1 MKIVSSY
8 FNSEW
13 SFAQFKIPD
22 RKAKLIFSKATG
34 ETLHVLGCDG
44 KFYNIKFDPVTG
56 GECRKEF
63 EGEVSTN
70 STSQ

>member
-22 RKAKLIFSKATG
+22 RKAKLIFSRAAG
-34 ETLHVLGCDG
+34 ETLHVLGYDG
-44 KFYNIKFDPVTG
+44 KFYNLKFDAATG
-56 GECRKEF
+56 GECRKDF
-63 EGEVSTN
+63 EGEVSYS
-70 STSQ
+70 STS